1 MQRNLNPDLLLVGIK
16 NGTTTTR
23 NMAVLQK
30 IKNKNVIRSSSN
42 PTSESV
48 ATRTESTSQ
57 RNMCTCSQ

>member
-48 ATRTESTSQ
+48 ATRTESIVEA
-57 RNMCTCSQ
+57 